1 MKTKRYSNLI
11 FTAILSPLFFVTG
24 CQTMGETFPEASE
37 INGMPAARLPV
48 SKPGDLRYFSN
59 GRRERVT
66 AIEGEQVVWRRSSRT
81 RYLTDRNFVI
91 PESFKESTRRQLT
104 HHIEGD
110 AARLWPMQQ
119 GIKGWFS
126 ALRTTTDKETGNRRI
141 SRRDW
146 SCLVDETQRITVI
159 AGAFD
164 VYRVNCTLS
173 DEMGKFKKRRYWYYA
188 PDIEQVVLQINTSP
202 SRQPKRLELT
212 AFQPAL
218 PSEAKEAYRD
228 FFQEIME
235 TQPSG
240 QSIRW
245 DDPDRSLHV
254 DITPIK
260 TLRLKGNT
268 YCRNYRMSLQAAS
281 GTRQGAGMACRNEKG
296 DWRVPRRVEGS

>member
-1 MKTKRYSNLI
+1 MKTTLLSNLA
-11 FTAILSPLFFVTG
+11 FTTILSPLFFVTG
-24 CQTMGETFPEASE
+24 CQTMGETFSEA
-37 INGMPAARLPV
+37 IAIDGMPAAKLPL

-66 AIEGEQVVWRRSSRT
+66 GIEGEQVAWKRSSRT

-91 PESFKESTRRQLT
+91 PESFRESTRRQLT

-119 GIKGWFS
+119 GISGWFS
-126 ALRTTTDKETGNRRI
+126 AVRTTTNKETGSRGI

-159 AGAFD
+159 AGVFD
-164 VYRVNCTLS
+164 VYRVNCAVS
-173 DEMGKFKKRRYWYYA
+173 DEMGKFKKRLYWYYA
-188 PDIEQVVLQINTSP
+188 PDIEQVVLQIDASP

-218 PSEAKEAYRD
+218 PSAVKKAYRD

-235 TQPSG
+235 TRPSG
-240 QSIRW
+240 QRARW
-245 DDPDRSLHV
+245 DDPDSSLHV

-260 TLRLKGNT
+260 TLRLQENT
-268 YCRNYRMSLQAAS
+268 YCRNYRMNLQTAS
-281 GTRQGAGMACRNEKG
+281 GTRQGAGMVCRNEDG
-296 DWRVPRRVEGS
+296 DWRIPRRVEGG